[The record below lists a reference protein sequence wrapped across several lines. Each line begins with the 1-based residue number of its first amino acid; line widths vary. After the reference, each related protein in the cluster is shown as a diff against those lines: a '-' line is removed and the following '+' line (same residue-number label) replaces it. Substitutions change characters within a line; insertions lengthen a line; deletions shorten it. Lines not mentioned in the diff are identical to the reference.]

1 LLEEDNHLYV
11 IEWEY
16 GKSGK
21 TAQDQIKEKKYV
33 EKYLDRKDWKKI
45 HLLGIDF
52 SPEERNIDC
61 WEEETI

>member
-1 LLEEDNHLYV
+1 MQ
-11 IEWEY
+11 I
-16 GKSGK
+16 GK
-21 TAQDQIKEKKYV
+21 TALEQIKEKKYV

-45 HLLGIDF
+45 HLLGIEF